1 MLGEGTTGYYPRV
14 GNVEEVTA
22 VQYLLAAIGAATVT
36 VLLWKAF
43 GPQLPGRGGP
53 AVAPDDDP
61 EFLSGLTRRLQE
73 PNEEG

>member
-1 MLGEGTTGYYPRV
+1 M
-14 GNVEEVTA
+14 TA

-43 GPQLPGRGGP
+43 GPQFPGREQP

-61 EFLSGLTRRLQE
+61 EFLRGLNRKLQG